1 MFHRFRVL
9 STGTFKVHRALV
21 GEGIL
26 ADVPSFQGP
35 LHSHIQGPQSSGRR
49 KHSSRCSIV
58 SGSSPQSHSR
68 STKKRLL
75 ANMFSIS
82 LVNLTYFV
90 FWNNFCIR
98 ILCLIVLYAVDWSRR
113 EAPVI
118 DSLSCPSSKNRVRF
132 KSWLVQ
138 DFPGLK
144 PACSVMRRWST
155 KEPRRFRM
163 SLE

>member
-9 STGTFKVHRALV
+9 STVTLKVHRALV

-26 ADVPSFQGP
+26 ADVPPFQGP
-35 LHSHIQGPQSSGRR
+35 LHSHIEGPQSSGRR
-49 KHSSRCSIV
+49 GHSSICSIV
-58 SGSSPQSHSR
+58 SRSSPQSHWK

-75 ANMFSIS
+75 ASTFSIS

-98 ILCLIVLYAVDWSRR
+98 ILWLIVLYGVDRSRR

-118 DSLSCPSSKNRVRF
+118 DSFSCPSSKNRARF
-132 KSWLVQ
+132 NNWLVQ
-138 DFPGLK
+138 DFLGLK
-144 PACSVMRRWST
+144 PASSGMRCWST